1 MFNNANTKIRKRKR
15 NTIPI
20 PLADIICTETRSNA
34 RSTLAAMPAHLPI
47 PWTTEKISHKLVIY
61 AWRSRAEKKVAH
73 EVWHRTWQY
82 LAIPHP
88 VHTRIL
94 CPGFLTAQRH
104 PFHQHLILI
113 NPSSNFLWPSSSSLS
128 GSKPAST
135 AYSLQNTV
143 RACTSLTSSRAE
155 IFRKTGN
162 QMSWMHCRVDFKE
175 VGFVTRVWVR

>member
-1 MFNNANTKIRKRKR
+1 MQHNT
-15 NTIPI
+15 NTFDGHYGGPVKCEKYIGYDARPPSN
-20 PLADIICTETRSNA
+20 PLKDGKKYCQSIIYT
-34 RSTLAAMPAHLPI
+34 
-47 PWTTEKISHKLVIY
+47 
-61 AWRSRAEKKVAH
+61 WRSRAEKRTTH

-82 LAIPHP
+82 LALPHP
-88 VHTRIL
+88 VHARIL
-94 CPGFLTAQRH
+94 CPGFLTAQMH
-104 PFHQHLILI
+104 PFHQHLILFK
-113 NPSSNFLWPSSSSLS
+113 PSSNFLRPSSSSLS